1 MDTVNPLS
9 TSRGA
14 VAFFSQPQHSHCP
27 SALVFFAKAVASR
40 FALQTILLRLR
51 QIYLNIQ

>member
-1 MDTVNPLS
+1 MDTANPLS

-14 VAFFSQPQHSHCP
+14 VAFFSQPQHSRCP
-27 SALVFFAKAVASR
+27 SALVFFAKAR
-40 FALQTILLRLR
+40 RLKIRMQTILLRLR